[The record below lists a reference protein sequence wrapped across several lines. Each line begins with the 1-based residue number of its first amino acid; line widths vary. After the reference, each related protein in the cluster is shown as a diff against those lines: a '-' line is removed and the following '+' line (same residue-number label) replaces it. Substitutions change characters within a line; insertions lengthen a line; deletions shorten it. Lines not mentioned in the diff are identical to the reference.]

1 MPSPQCVAT
10 GSRSAFSQRR
20 QRALRLRRACGAL
33 RCVAAPCG
41 ALRRPAAPLRR
52 PAAPCGALARRPAV
66 RCADLRRRGRSAQAQ
81 AGDAGAHRTHEAAVA
96 GIRLHRAARFVA
108 LAQERVSLERAVL
121 VVPDEVLDGGIALH
135 EVADEADA
143 GFDLLEGLLAVG
155 FLGSFATALAPRCG
169 SLPSRR
175 DFSTARRGQ
184 PLRGC
189 GLRVEKSRKSVN
201 WKCYKPRTP
210 TPSATCGPTQNRGF
224 PLLRMKWLKWPHAN
238 RLDASM
244 KSLTLPVAGGILMSD
259 VSSRAA
265 CKAADVV
272 LERDAFRG
280 QLTGRSEPGGP
291 AAR

>member
-20 QRALRLRRACGAL
+20 QRALRLRRRL
-33 RCVAAPCG
+33 AAPCG
-41 ALRRPAAPLRR
+41 ALRRPAAPLRRPAAPLRR

-210 TPSATCGPTQNRGF
+210 TLLSHLRPDAESGF
-224 PLLRMKWLKWPHAN
+224 PP
-238 RLDASM
+238 ASDE
-244 KSLTLPVAGGILMSD
+244 VA
-259 VSSRAA
+259 
-265 CKAADVV
+265 
-272 LERDAFRG
+272 
-280 QLTGRSEPGGP
+280 
-291 AAR
+291 